1 MLNEANSDL
10 RRRIRHNQIMNTLQH
25 QSLMLFALIGLI
37 LLTYLT
43 YRSAIFANEH
53 QLSGWTI
60 LSISAIAISAVI
72 NTQLGQRANQI
83 SLELIDNYLLFN
95 AFMLGLIIA
104 IGQLLFGFNISSFA
118 HFITQP
124 NYGIQLFGAIVIF
137 AHMLALISLTD
148 RLRYFMMFLITSMIP
163 VMTIQ
168 LVGWRE
174 ILPSQSIVFFADLYF
189 LFMLFCGSRLHRI
202 RDESTWLMI
211 RNDNLVDHS
220 ESQREM
226 AESAKAQLEQE
237 MRDRKAV
244 EFQLQQSN
252 YRLEEKVRERT
263 QDIQQ
268 INADLERSK
277 HSLEMA
283 HNTAGIGSWDW
294 NVAKRVIQTT
304 NFDQILGYSND
315 EMNDHIGNM
324 SRIIHPEDFPTVRK
338 AITAHLMN
346 RSDRYESEFRI
357 RHKYG
362 YWVWVQDMG
371 RVIERDP
378 ATRRALR
385 MVGIRRNIN
394 AEKNI
399 AEKLKLSATVFQQA
413 AEGIFILDSKLHYL
427 DMNPRFEQITGYHR
441 DDMIGA
447 HVFNHPNVSPRA
459 KQQYLKMLKSLVTHG
474 EYEGEIIDQHKN
486 GDDLPIWIHVN
497 GIADDKNRTTHY
509 IGIMSDLTQRKKD
522 EQRLS
527 YLSNYDALTD
537 LPNRNL
543 FKSRLHQLILNSAS
557 SKEQFALLRIN
568 IDRFRLLN
576 DSLGADGAD
585 ELLQLVAQRLTSY
598 DSHASLIARL
608 GGDDFSIILENIGA
622 SRKDMQQYCD
632 ALMNMFEQPFQIGTQ
647 EVTAT
652 LSAGIALFPEH
663 GRQVDTLSNHAEKAL
678 QEAKRIGGRTLRF
691 FNNDVSIQS
700 IEKINLENAL
710 RKALSNDELTVYYQ
724 PKIDVKTQKIDGFEA
739 LVRWIHPTK
748 GLISPVQFIPLAE
761 ETGLISALGE
771 IVLDKSCAQIKA
783 WELQGFSE
791 VRVSVNIVAQQ
802 LQRGNFVETIDRIL
816 ERHQVDPRWLELE
829 ITESSLMDGTAQV
842 KEILNEIKQR
852 HISIALDDF
861 GTGYSSLSYLGQYPI
876 DVLKV
881 DRSFVMEVGISPS
894 HEAIVCAVLAMGHS
908 LGMLVVAEGVETM
921 AHAEFLRDEGCDL
934 LQGYLISKPLP
945 AEQATAFLRQMAQ
958 PDFQVLGE
966 AFSENDVIQ
975 PSASMNSAS

>member
-1 MLNEANSDL
+1 
-10 RRRIRHNQIMNTLQH
+10 MNTLQH

-43 YRSAIFANEH
+43 YRGAPLSNEN
-53 QLSGWTI
+53 QLTSWTI
-60 LSISAIAISAVI
+60 LSISAIAVSAVI
-72 NTQLGQRANQI
+72 NSQLGQRSHSV
-83 SLELIDNYLLFN
+83 SLELIDTYLLIN

-104 IGQLLFGFNISSFA
+104 IGQVLFGLNIQNFA
-118 HFITQP
+118 NFVSHSAYAVQI
-124 NYGIQLFGAIVIF
+124 FGAIVIF
-137 AHMLALISLTD
+137 SHMLALISLTD
-148 RLRYFMMFLITSMIP
+148 RLRYFMMFIITSMAP
-163 VMTIQ
+163 VLTLQI
-168 LVGWRE
+168 VGWRE
-174 ILPSQSIVFFADLYF
+174 LFPNHPVVFFADLYF
-189 LFMLFCGSRLHRI
+189 VFMLFCGYQLHKI
-202 RDESTWLMI
+202 RDESTWLVI
-211 RNDNLVDHS
+211 RNDNLADHS

-263 QDIQQ
+263 HDIQQ
-268 INADLERSK
+268 INAHLERSK

-283 HNTAGIGSWDW
+283 HNAAGIGSWDW
-294 NVAKRVIQTT
+294 NVAQRSIQTT
-304 NFDQILGYSND
+304 NFDQILGYTNE
-315 EMNDHIGNM
+315 EMNDYIGNM
-324 SRIIHPEDFPTVRK
+324 SRIIHPEDFQSVRK
-338 AITAHLMN
+338 SITAHLMN
-346 RSDRYESEFRI
+346 RSDRYEAEFRI

-378 ATRRALR
+378 KTRRALR

-394 AEKNI
+394 AEKTA
-399 AEKLKLSATVFQQA
+399 AEKIKLSATVFQQA
-413 AEGIFILDSKLHYL
+413 AEGIFILDSKLHYM

-447 HVFNHPNVSPRA
+447 HVFNHPNVSPRV

-486 GDDLPIWIHVN
+486 GDDLPLWIHVN
-497 GIADDKNRTTHY
+497 GINDDKNRTTHY
-509 IGIMSDLTQRKKD
+509 IGIISDLTQRKKD
-522 EQRLS
+522 EQKLS

-543 FKSRLHQLILNSAS
+543 FKSRLHQLILNTAS
-557 SKEQFALLRIN
+557 TKEQFALLRIN

-585 ELLQLVAQRLTSY
+585 ALLQKVAQRLTSF

-608 GGDDFSIILENIGA
+608 GGDDFAIILENIGA
-622 SRKDMQQYCD
+622 SRKEMELYCD
-632 ALMNMFEQPFQIGTQ
+632 ALMNTFEQPFQIGAQ
-647 EVTAT
+647 EVIAT

-678 QEAKRIGGRTLRF
+678 QEAKRIGGRALRF

-700 IEKINLENAL
+700 IEKVNLENAL

-724 PKIDVKTQKIDGFEA
+724 PKIDVKTQSIDGFEA

-783 WELQGFSE
+783 WELQGFSNI
-791 VRVSVNIVAQQ
+791 RVSVNIVAQQ
-802 LQRGNFVETIDRIL
+802 LQRGNFIETIDRIL

-829 ITESSLMDGTAQV
+829 ITESSLMDEPDQV
-842 KEILNEIKQR
+842 KKILNEIKQR

-881 DRSFVMEVGISPS
+881 DRSFVMEVGVSSS
-894 HEAIVCAVLAMGHS
+894 HEAIVRAILAMGHS
-908 LGMLVVAEGVETM
+908 LGMLVVAEGVETL

-945 AEQATAFLRQMAQ
+945 AEQATAFLAQMQ
-958 PDFQVLGE
+958 RDHSYILG
-966 AFSENDVIQ
+966 
-975 PSASMNSAS
+975 